1 MGGEAWAVLL
11 AAGESSRMGRLKA
24 LLPWRG
30 QTLLQ
35 HQVSALRDGGA
46 DRVVVVLGHRA
57 GELRPLLEG
66 LEGVDWVLNPD
77 YLQGKTTSI
86 KAGLSAIISC
96 LPLDGEG
103 QGGGEGVR
111 DILLLNVDQP
121 RSAADIARI
130 IDTHRVGD
138 ATVTIPTCGGKGGHP
153 IVLSAELLSELLAI
167 DEESQGVKAVV
178 QRRPES
184 VNRFPLENPE
194 ILLDLNTPEQ
204 YRAAVE
210 AIESL

>member
-1 MGGEAWAVLL
+1 MATAWAILL

-30 QTLLQ
+30 QPLLR
-35 HQVSALRDGGA
+35 HQVSALLEGGVE
-46 DRVVVVLGHRA
+46 RVVVVLGHRA
-57 GELRPLLEG
+57 DDLCPVLEG
-66 LEGVDWVLNPD
+66 LDGVDWVLNPV
-77 YLQGKTTSI
+77 YMQGKTTSI
-86 KAGLSAIISC
+86 KAGLSAIDR
-96 LPLDGEG
+96 LEVDE
-103 QGGGEGVR
+103 
-111 DILLLNVDQP
+111 ILLLNVDQP
-121 RSAADIARI
+121 RSASDIARI
-130 IDTHRVGD
+130 VQTHRAGD
-138 ATVTIPTCGGKGGHP
+138 CSVTIPTCGGKGGHP
-153 IVLSAELLSELLAI
+153 IALSAELLDELLAI

-210 AIESL
+210 AIGSP

>member
-1 MGGEAWAVLL
+1 MAEAWAILL
-11 AAGESSRMGRLKA
+11 AAGESSRMGQLKA
-24 LLPWRG
+24 LLPWRD
-30 QTLLQ
+30 QPLLK
-35 HQVSALRDGGA
+35 HQVSELRDGGA

-57 GELRPLLEG
+57 DELSQLLEG

-86 KAGLSAIISC
+86 KAGLSTVDPRVA
-96 LPLDGEG
+96 GE
-103 QGGGEGVR
+103 
-111 DILLLNVDQP
+111 ILLLNVDQP

-130 IDTHRVGD
+130 LDTHR
-138 ATVTIPTCGGKGGHP
+138 ATGHAVTIPTCGGKGGHP
-153 IVLSAELLSELLAI
+153 IALSAELLDELQVI

-204 YRAAVE
+204 YRQALETFAA
-210 AIESL
+210 

>member
-1 MGGEAWAVLL
+1 MAEAWAILL
-11 AAGESSRMGRLKA
+11 AAGESSRMGQLKA

-30 QTLLQ
+30 QPLLQ

-57 GELRPLLEG
+57 DELRTLLEG
-66 LEGVDWVLNPD
+66 LEGVDSVLNPD

-86 KAGLSAIISC
+86 KTGLFAVDSRVV
-96 LPLDGEG
+96 DE
-103 QGGGEGVR
+103 
-111 DILLLNVDQP
+111 ILLLNVDQP
-121 RSAADIARI
+121 RSAPDIARI
-130 IDTHRVGD
+130 LETHR
-138 ATVTIPTCGGKGGHP
+138 ATDHAVTIPTCSGKGGHP
-153 IVLSAELLSELLAI
+153 IVLSAELLDELLVI

-204 YRAAVE
+204 YRQAVE
-210 AIESL
+210 AFAA

>member
-1 MGGEAWAVLL
+1 MAEAWAILL
-11 AAGESSRMGRLKA
+11 AAGESSRMGQLKA

-30 QTLLQ
+30 QPLLR
-35 HQVSALRDGGA
+35 HQVAALREGGA

-57 GELRPLLEG
+57 SELSPSLEG

-86 KAGLSAIISC
+86 KVGLSVVDREAA
-96 LPLDGEG
+96 DE
-103 QGGGEGVR
+103 
-111 DILLLNVDQP
+111 ILLLNVDQP
-121 RSAADIARI
+121 RSAADIAHILR
-130 IDTHRVGD
+130 THRAGD
-138 ATVTIPTCGGKGGHP
+138 CSVTIPTCGGKGGHP
-153 IVLSAELLSELLAI
+153 IALSAGLLDELLVI

-178 QRRPES
+178 QRRPGS

-204 YRAAVE
+204 YQQAVE
-210 AIESL
+210 TFAG